1 MADLRFRD
9 CESGAIE
16 LKALRFAILT
26 GFLILHGSPAWA
38 GGEGRIISVGRR
50 SAPGVTTTARTVVP
64 SVPNDASPVASHS
77 NSPSSEWSP
86 IPNPLPTNRC
96 SATNVGGGFSYS
108 FATGVECASF
118 SAPVPGDPVRPGPRR
133 PRAPSPEEV
142 AARLFD
148 RAVALAPTPEL
159 EVAPSRV
166 GLAGLRT
173 FVWLDQTPQPIVATA
188 AAGPATVTAVA
199 DPVQYLWDFGDG
211 GDRLTETSGTS
222 WSPRR
227 RGSIGHV
234 YQASGRYDLD
244 VEVIW
249 QARWRSGGG
258 AWQSLGYFSTSD
270 SQPYAVREVIAW
282 LVRQR

>member
-1 MADLRFRD
+1 MRASCFIAAFCFIALVAAPA
-9 CESGAIE
+9 SGE
-16 LKALRFAILT
+16 GKAEILT
-26 GFLILHGSPAWA
+26 FGN
-38 GGEGRIISVGRR
+38 R
-50 SAPGVTTTARTVVP
+50 SAPGIAVSSYAHRAEVTINTKQFSSTVV
-64 SVPNDASPVASHS
+64 ASQLPETSLVM
-77 NSPSSEWSP
+77 
-86 IPNPLPTNRC
+86 PTNRC

-108 FATGVECASF
+108 FANGVECASF
-118 SAPVPGDPVRPGPRR
+118 SAPVPGDPTRPAQRR
-133 PRAPSPEEV
+133 PRPPSPEEV

-159 EVAPSRV
+159 EVAPSGI

-173 FVWLDQTPQPIVATA
+173 FFWLAETPEPIVATA

-211 GDRLTETSGTS
+211 GDRLTETPGTS
-222 WSPRR
+222 WTLRR

-234 YQASGRYDLD
+234 YQASGRYDLG

-258 AWQSLGYFSTSD
+258 AWQPLGYFSTAD
-270 SQPYAVREVIAW
+270 SRPYRVREVIAW

>member
-1 MADLRFRD
+1 MKLNRIVLLTMVLLMAGGLAQAKDKASVISYGYGIGRGVSATAISYPGAETSGSAFSGVS
-9 CESGAIE
+9 SGA
-16 LKALRFAILT
+16 AADT
-26 GFLILHGSPAWA
+26 PTVAH
-38 GGEGRIISVGRR
+38 
-50 SAPGVTTTARTVVP
+50 VTVDP
-64 SVPNDASPVASHS
+64 S
-77 NSPSSEWSP
+77 
-86 IPNPLPTNRC
+86 NRC
-96 SATNVGGGFSYS
+96 SATNLGSGFSYS
-108 FATGVECASF
+108 FANGVECASF
-118 SAPVPGDPVRPGPRR
+118 SAPVPGKPVRPPARR

-148 RAVALAPTPEL
+148 RAVALAPRPEL

-173 FVWLDQTPQPIVATA
+173 FFWLDETPQPIVATA
-188 AAGPATVTAVA
+188 AAGPTTVTAVA

-211 GDRLTETSGTS
+211 GDRLTESSGTS

-234 YQASGRYDLD
+234 FQASGRFDLD

-258 AWQSLGYFSTSD
+258 AWQPLGYFSTSD
-270 SQPYAVREVIAW
+270 SRPYAVREVLAW

>member
-1 MADLRFRD
+1 MRSTKSSCVLLVVLF
-9 CESGAIE
+9 SVV
-16 LKALRFAILT
+16 LT
-26 GFLILHGSPAWA
+26 GLGVA
-38 GGEGRIISVGRR
+38 GGRARVFNDGQGVAKGVEVQAQTYVPAVEGS
-50 SAPGVTTTARTVVP
+50 SASGGSSGEARYV
-64 SVPNDASPVASHS
+64 
-77 NSPSSEWSP
+77 SSLQSESEFFVS
-86 IPNPLPTNRC
+86 NRC

-108 FATGVECASF
+108 FANGVECASF
-118 SAPVPGDPVRPGPRR
+118 SAPVPQDPVRPGPRR

-142 AARLFD
+142 AARLID

-173 FVWLDQTPQPIVATA
+173 FFWLDEPPQPIVATA

-211 GDRLTETSGTS
+211 GDRLTETSGTAWRS
-222 WSPRR
+222 RG

-234 YQASGRYDLD
+234 YQASGRYELD

-258 AWQSLGYFSTSD
+258 SWQPLGYFSTSD
-270 SQPYAVREVIAW
+270 SRPYTVREVIAW